1 METITINEPV
11 QAEVTLTDT
20 EKARKLKRENPAMTA
35 KEIAERIG
43 RKATY
48 VYAALRFAK
57 DIPHPKRGRPRKA
70 KKAEKPVINPVTI
83 DVIKKFNASAS
94 DERIK
99 RLEDQV
105 KDLKTVIRYLEG
117 RLYGTSV

>member
-1 METITINEPV
+1 METITQPV
-11 QAEVTLTDT
+11 QAEVALSDT
-20 EKARKLKRENPAMTA
+20 EKARKIKRENPAMTA

-70 KKAEKPVINPVTI
+70 KKVVGQKPKAQPVTLGMIHEATVGLNQVRI
-83 DVIKKFNASAS
+83 DNLKQEIA
-94 DERIK
+94 
-99 RLEDQV
+99 
-105 KDLKTVIRYLEG
+105 DLKTVIRYLEG
-117 RLYGTSV
+117 KLYGAPV